1 MQFWYWLQYGPKVS
15 ANLGFGFGIGPKPK
29 QWFRLYTNVYN
40 VHAGR
45 NVKGIGN
52 VDPGKS
58 ALVILDND
66 YSKNNNNRGLY
77 GTISWQISNNKNT
90 KGTPTRLVL
99 GFAVPYE

>member
-1 MQFWYWLQYGPKVS
+1 M
-15 ANLGFGFGIGPKPK
+15 
-29 QWFRLYTNVYN
+29 
-40 VHAGR
+40 HAGR

-66 YSKNNNNRGLY
+66 YSNNEHNRGLY
-77 GTISWQISNNKNT
+77 GTISWQISKNRNE
-90 KGTPTRLVL
+90 KGTTTRKATTTRLVL

>member
-1 MQFWYWLQYGPKVS
+1 M
-15 ANLGFGFGIGPKPK
+15 
-29 QWFRLYTNVYN
+29 
-40 VHAGR
+40 HAGR

-66 YSKNNNNRGLY
+66 YSNNKHNRGLY
-77 GTISWQISNNKNT
+77 GTISWQISKKQKAT
-90 KGTPTRLVL
+90 TTRLVL